1 MAAAALAI
9 GLAGYQIISGFQQAE
24 LVGRQ
29 MELQRQIDEENA
41 KLAEYDAWR
50 AEAYGQTLMAEY
62 QQQIDQ
68 VQAKARVSAAA
79 EGVSTAEGSI
89 AEVMQQNEIVGLA
102 NRMAI
107 EASAREKAL
116 GYTRQARNI
125 RTGSQMNQAT
135 AKAQQSS
142 IIAGSILSAGGSLVK
157 GLASSGGSTKVGT
170 ESGYSLPSLEK
181 TPGSYLTGSSEDL
194 GSTGYLGLP

>member
-1 MAAAALAI
+1 MALAAIAI
-9 GLAGYQIISGFQQAE
+9 GLAGYQIISGLRQAE
-24 LVGRQ
+24 MVGRQ
-29 MELQRQIDEENA
+29 AELQRQIDEENA

-50 AEAYGQTLMAEY
+50 TEAYGQTLMAEY

-68 VQAKARVSAAA
+68 TQAKARVSAAA
-79 EGVSTAEGSI
+79 EGVSTTEGSI
-89 AEVMQQNEIVGLA
+89 AELMQQNEMVGLA

-107 EASAREKAL
+107 EASARERAL

-125 RTGSQMNQAT
+125 RTGSQMKQAE

-142 IIAGSILSAGGSLVK
+142 IIAGSILSAGGSLFK

-194 GSTGYLGLP
+194 GGTGYLGLP

>member
-1 MAAAALAI
+1 MAVQALAI
-9 GLAGYQIISGFQQAE
+9 GLAGFQIISGFQQAE

-79 EGVSTAEGSI
+79 EGVSTTEGSI
-89 AEVMQQNEIVGLA
+89 AEVMQQNEMVGLA

-125 RTGSQMNQAT
+125 RTGSQINQAT
-135 AKAQQSS
+135 GAAQQSS
-142 IIAGSILSAGGSLVK
+142 IITGSILSAGGSLVK
-157 GLASSGGSTKVGT
+157 NLSKSGSSTKVVT
-170 ESGYSLPSLEK
+170 ESVYSLPSLEK

>member
-1 MAAAALAI
+1 MALAAIAI
-9 GLAGYQIISGFQQAE
+9 GLAGYQIISGLQQAE
-24 LVGRQ
+24 MVGRQ

-50 AEAYGQTLMAEY
+50 TEAYGQTLMAEY

-68 VQAKARVSAAA
+68 TQAKARVSAAA
-79 EGVSTAEGSI
+79 EGVSTTEGSI
-89 AEVMQQNEIVGLA
+89 AELMQQNEMVGLA

-107 EASAREKAL
+107 EASARERAL

-125 RTGSQMNQAT
+125 RTGSQMKQAE

-142 IIAGSILSAGGSLVK
+142 IITGSILSAGGSLAK
-157 GLASSGGSTKVGT
+157 GFIGLSSKSGS

-194 GSTGYLGLP
+194 GGTGYLGLP

>member
-1 MAAAALAI
+1 MAVQALAI
-9 GLAGYQIISGFQQAE
+9 GLAGFQIISGFQQAE

-79 EGVSTAEGSI
+79 EGVSTTEGSI
-89 AEVMQQNEIVGLA
+89 AEVMQQNETVGLA

-125 RTGSQMNQAT
+125 RTGSQINQAT

-142 IIAGSILSAGGSLVK
+142 IITGSILSAGGSLVK
-157 GLASSGGSTKVGT
+157 NLSKSSGT
-170 ESGYSLPSLEK
+170 ESGYSA
-181 TPGSYLTGSSEDL
+181 TGNTFGTSEAGAEPDFRAKVN
-194 GSTGYLGLP
+194 YLGLPS